1 MPLKLKNGLLMLMCL
16 LLGGHFL
23 AFGQSQKLNRPPNP
37 KIRALKIQVVTKN
50 MNLSAAQKKQFLP
63 LYTTYANELL
73 VVYRQKHALR
83 HNANASSDFVVNERL
98 RLDQQIVSIK
108 EKYKSRFLEI
118 ISPEQLEKMYQGED
132 EFKQL
137 LIQRLRQSHK

>member
-23 AFGQSQKLNRPPNP
+23 ASGQSQKLNRPPNP

-50 MNLSAAQKKQFLP
+50 MNLSTAQKKQFLP

-83 HNANASSDFVVNERL
+83 HNANVSSDFVVNERL

-137 LIQRLRQSHK
+137 LIQRLQQSHK

>member
-1 MPLKLKNGLLMLMCL
+1 MPIKIKNGLLLLMCL
-16 LLGGHFL
+16 FLGSHFS
-23 AFGQSQKLNRPPNP
+23 AFGQSQNLNRPPNP
-37 KIRALKIQVVTKN
+37 KIRALKIQVVTKD

-83 HNANASSDFVVNERL
+83 NDVKSNSDFVVNERL

-108 EKYKSRFLEI
+108 EKYKSRFLKI
-118 ISPEQLEKMYQGED
+118 ISPEQLEQMYQGED

-137 LIQRLRQSHK
+137 LIQRLQHSHK